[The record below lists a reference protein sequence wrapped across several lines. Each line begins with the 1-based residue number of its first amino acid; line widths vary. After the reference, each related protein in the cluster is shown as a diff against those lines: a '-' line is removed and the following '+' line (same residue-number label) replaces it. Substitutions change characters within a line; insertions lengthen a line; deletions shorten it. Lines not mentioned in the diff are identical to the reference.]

1 MAKRGRPLKAE
12 SRIDELAE
20 RQREL
25 ELAARD
31 ERLGSQ
37 LGRLR
42 IQQIITY
49 AEFLAGEA
57 FMQLVEEYRRKIGL
71 PKGQPKPNQLQ
82 PRIPG
87 TIEREY
93 TPEAIESVRE
103 RYDELYCA
111 VIGEHGTKG
120 LAIVYAVCV
129 DDEWPAW
136 WEQKLLKSSLG
147 VIARIL
153 RY

>member
-93 TPEAIESVRE
+93 TPEAIESIRE
-103 RYDELYCA
+103 RYDELYSA

-120 LAIVYAVCV
+120 LAIVYSVCV